1 MFADARQE
9 LLSFHNFVAEQLKA
23 GDSCL
28 SPAEA
33 LELWR
38 LQNRTPEEF
47 EADVQAIR
55 EALGDFDAGEVG
67 TPVDVFVEEFRKRHG
82 IVRPT

>member
-9 LLSFHNFVAEQLKA
+9 LLSFHNFVAEQLKT
-23 GDSCL
+23 GDNCL

-38 LQNRTPEEF
+38 LQNRTSEEF
-47 EADVQAIR
+47 EADAQAIR
-55 EALGDFDAGEVG
+55 EALDDFDAGEVG
-67 TPVDVFVEEFRKRHG
+67 TPVDDFVQEFRKRHG
-82 IVRPT
+82 IVGPT